1 MQVESVV
8 SISTAPKPSGLS
20 WRTRTCM
27 KPGGARFWRVAH
39 EFTTQRVAPFKKV
52 IDNVVTG
59 MKERVFYIDSSGS
72 RPPPCIREGKD
83 LLGLVKTVVDAV
95 GSCDRDTGK
104 QFIDSRT
111 GSKRQRYEQAR
122 LDLRSQQLSLSE
134 LSKLTFFTKW
144 ESTCWK
150 EGKMQVPRIVSPRH
164 FGFNYL
170 LGKYI
175 RPVEHK
181 IFDALGTLF
190 TGLPVVT
197 KGMTM
202 QRKAELIIE
211 KLKAGYV
218 AVGLDASRYDQT
230 LREVLL
236 TVEHMVHLGCY
247 NGDRLLAALL
257 KCQLTNRGSA
267 YCRDG
272 TLRANIGPM
281 RCSGDQ
287 NTSLGNCIISCLLA
301 KLYFVEHGI
310 EGDVVNDGDD
320 LIMFVPESSLSTLDD
335 LTAWYTK
342 WGLRMKVEP
351 PAYFPE
357 QLEFC
362 QSKPVWTP
370 SGWVMVRNP
379 TKALNTDYAGSE
391 KVASN
396 KCYLEHIRSVGLCG
410 LSMAAGI
417 PVLQA
422 YYEWGVKH
430 GKTGKDREVS
440 GGVHYQARLQR
451 RAGHLS
457 RSAPVDVLTRES
469 FGKAFGIPPDEQL
482 IMEDWFSE
490 ASFAAEP
497 FKEHINI

>member
-1 MQVESVV
+1 
-8 SISTAPKPSGLS
+8 
-20 WRTRTCM
+20 
-27 KPGGARFWRVAH
+27 VAH
-39 EFTTQRVAPFKKV
+39 EFSSIRVAPFRKV

-59 MKERVFYIDSSGS
+59 MKERVFYTDSLGTK
-72 RPPPCIREGKD
+72 PPPCIRDGSD
-83 LLGLVKTVVDAV
+83 LHGLVKAVVDAV
-95 GSCDRDTGK
+95 GPCDRDTGE
-104 QFIDSRT
+104 QFIASRT

-122 LDLRSQQLSLSE
+122 SDLASKQLSLSE
-134 LSKLTFFTKW
+134 LSSLSFFTKW

-175 RPVEHK
+175 RPIEHK
-181 IFDALGTLF
+181 IFDALGGLF
-190 TGLPVVT
+190 TGSSVVT

-202 QRKAELIIE
+202 QEKAELIIS
-211 KLKAGYV
+211 KLKPGYV
-218 AVGLDASRYDQT
+218 AVGLDASRFDQT
-230 LREVLL
+230 IKAVLL
-236 TVEHMVHLGCY
+236 SVEHLVHLGCY
-247 NGDRLLAALL
+247 NYDRLLAALL
-257 KCQLTNRGSA
+257 KCQLHNRGRA
-267 YCRDG
+267 FCKDG
-272 TLRANIGPM
+272 TLRANIGAM

-301 KLYFVEHGI
+301 KLYFLEHGI

-320 LIMFVPESSLSTLDD
+320 LVMFVPESSLSTLAD
-335 LTAWYTK
+335 LESWYSN

-357 QLEFC
+357 QVEFC
-362 QSKPVWTP
+362 QSRPVWTP

-379 TKALNTDYAGSE
+379 SKALNTDYAGSE
-391 KVASN
+391 KVANN
-396 KCYLEHIRSVGLCG
+396 KCYLEHLRSVGLCG

-422 YYEWGVKH
+422 FYQWGIRH
-430 GKTGKDREVS
+430 GRTGKDRDTS
-440 GGVHYQARLQR
+440 GGIHYQARIQR

-469 FGKAFGIPPDEQL
+469 FGKAFGIAPDEQL
-482 IMEDWFSE
+482 IMEDWFAE
-490 ASFAAEP
+490 AVFAAEP
-497 FKEHINI
+497 FKEHKNIQNIKF